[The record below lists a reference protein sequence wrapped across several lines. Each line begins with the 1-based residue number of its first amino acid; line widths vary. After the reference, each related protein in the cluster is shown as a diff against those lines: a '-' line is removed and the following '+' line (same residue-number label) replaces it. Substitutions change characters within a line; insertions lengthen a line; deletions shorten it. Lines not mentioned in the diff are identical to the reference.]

1 MYLLCEKEKYILHRC
16 THIYLWIYMCT
27 FDTLIS
33 MNRKR
38 KTRDQRALQE
48 ETLTSFLKI
57 ISSLKKKIHVRNVV
71 EKIQL
76 KIDTLRKDR
85 AMNTIT
91 HLEKDG
97 YIKLERN
104 VYPKLSKK
112 GHIYLEMIS
121 QKQKKHWDRRFRI
134 VVTDNIEMH
143 LNNKTYLRAKI
154 KEYGFLQ
161 FARGLWIYPYPCD
174 AFLELLSI
182 EYTQKTPLTHF
193 IAQDNDSLSVVRK
206 HFRLR

>member
-1 MYLLCEKEKYILHRC
+1 MDR
-16 THIYLWIYMCT
+16 
-27 FDTLIS
+27 
-33 MNRKR
+33 RR

-48 ETLTSFLKI
+48 ETLISFLKT
-57 ISSLKKKIHVRNVV
+57 ISNLKKKIHVRNVV

-76 KIDTLRKDR
+76 KIGTLRKDR
-85 AMNTIT
+85 VIDTIT

-112 GHIYLEMIS
+112 GHVYLEMIS
-121 QKQKKHWDRRFRI
+121 QKQKKYWDRRFRI
-134 VVTDNIEMH
+134 VVTDNIETH
-143 LNNKTYLRAKI
+143 PNNKIYLRTKI

-174 AFLELLSI
+174 AFLELLNI
-182 EYTQKTPLTHF
+182 EYTLKTPLTHF
-193 IAQDNDSLSVVRK
+193 TAQDNDSLSLARK